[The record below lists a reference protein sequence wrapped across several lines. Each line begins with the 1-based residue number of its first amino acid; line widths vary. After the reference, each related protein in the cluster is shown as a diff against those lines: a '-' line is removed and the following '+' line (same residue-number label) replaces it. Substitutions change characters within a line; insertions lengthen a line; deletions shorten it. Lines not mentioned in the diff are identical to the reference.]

1 MSKLTRITKLRHRL
15 FRDFVWPNDLHSFAQ
30 FNVIYGWNGCGKTTL
45 SSLLLLV
52 EKKSALTEG
61 EVELELDGATRV
73 AGSAFA
79 SAQLPQVRV
88 FNRDFINATLSQ
100 AGGIA
105 PIYFFGED
113 SVEKQAQV
121 DKLRRDLGFA
131 NTEVTVATSGKKAA
145 DDKLDEFCVA
155 QAKIIKVAL
164 TSANNTTYNNY
175 DKRSF
180 KRAVQALD
188 AQSAAVAIL
197 PDEQKAP
204 LRSHKD
210 AQPKPAI
217 EKIPPPSIDLVA
229 LTSEVDA
236 LVGRSVVAQTLD
248 ELKANN
254 TLAAWVQQGLALHS
268 GEHQSDTCRFC
279 LRPIEAARRAAL
291 EAHFNDA
298 YARFQKELAALLTKL
313 QAAKQHADSL
323 SLPDASR
330 FYEALA
336 SEVTTANA
344 SVTSARSEAEV
355 ALDDL
360 IARVEARRDDPF
372 APAATAAPTPS
383 TSASLAKA
391 VAALNAIIEKH
402 NQTSAQFKASVDEAC
417 KKLESSYVAEAHA
430 EFVQLS
436 EALTTANTALEDTKA
451 KPTGIQTQIDE
462 LERAILEHRRP
473 ADELTEELR
482 AYLGR
487 DELRFELRGTGY
499 ALTRGG
505 QPVSHLSEGERTAIA
520 FLYFLKSLQDKTFDM
535 KNGIVVIDDP
545 VSSLDANA
553 LFSAFGYMKERTKQA
568 GQLFIFTHSFPFFRL
583 VKNWFHHLPRQR
595 SAQIDRRLGRFFL
608 LRSRRHTDGSRTSE
622 LGPLDPLLQEHE
634 SEYQYL
640 FKRVY
645 DEAHRDDVVQ
655 LEHHYGLPNVARRL
669 IEAFLAFRFP
679 EMSGDLGPR
688 LDRVIFDNAKKTRI
702 LRLLNTYSHAGAI
715 SDPEHDL
722 SLLAETQP
730 VLLDV
735 LELMKT
741 VDKGHYEG
749 LVKLVAPPVGI
760 PESDSQAPLDES
772 GGDDARAAPGGSPS
786 AAEGVS

>member
-1 MSKLTRITKLRHRL
+1 MKLTRITKLRHRV
-15 FRDFVWPNDLHSFAQ
+15 FRDFAWPSGLHAFGQ
-30 FNVIYGWNGCGKTTL
+30 FNVVYGWNGCGKTTL
-45 SSLLLLV
+45 SSLLSLV
-52 EKKSALTEG
+52 EKRTALIEG
-61 EVELELDGATRV
+61 EVELELDGATKV
-73 AGSAFA
+73 GGSAFA

-105 PIYFFGED
+105 PIYFLGED
-113 SVEKQAQV
+113 SVEKQARV
-121 DKLRRDLGFA
+121 DQLKKDLAFA
-131 NTEVTVATSGKKAA
+131 NAEVMAAQTEKTNA
-145 DDKLDEFCVA
+145 DSKLDDFCRDK
-155 QAKIIKVAL
+155 AKLIKELL
-164 TSANNTTYNNY
+164 TNGHSTAYNNY
-175 DKRSF
+175 DKRPF
-180 KRAVQALD
+180 KRAVQALN
-188 AQSAAVAIL
+188 AQSAETSVL
-197 PDEQKAP
+197 TDEQKVP
-204 LRSHKD
+204 LRSQKD
-210 AQPKPAI
+210 AQPKSDI
-217 EKIPPPSIDLVA
+217 SKISAPSINLA
-229 LTSEVDA
+229 GLTTEVEA
-236 LVGRSVVAQTLD
+236 IVGRSVVAQTLN
-248 ELKANN
+248 ELTTNAK
-254 TLAAWVQQGLALHS
+254 LAAWVQQGLVLHS
-268 GEHQSDTCRFC
+268 GEHASNTCRFC
-279 LRPIEAARRAAL
+279 QQPLQAMRRAEL

-298 YARFQKELAALLTKL
+298 FATFQNDVAALLAKL
-313 QAAKQHADSL
+313 KAAKQSAGSL
-323 SLPDASR
+323 SPPDASR
-330 FYEALA
+330 FYESLTSKVSTASAKVSSAL
-336 SEVTTANA
+336 SETNA
-344 SVTSARSEAEV
+344 
-355 ALDDL
+355 ALDAL
-360 IARVEARRDDPF
+360 IARVEAKRDNPF
-372 APAATAAPTPS
+372 APAATAAPTATPPS
-383 TSASLAKA
+383 SLADA
-391 VAALNAIIEKH
+391 VVALNAIVERH
-402 NQTSAQFKASVDEAC
+402 NQTSAHFKASVDEAC
-417 KKLESSYVAEAHA
+417 KKLEASYVAEAHA

-436 EALTTANTALEDTKA
+436 EAVTTANTALVDIKA
-451 KPTGIQTQIDE
+451 RPAGIQAQIDE

-473 ADELTEELR
+473 ADELSEELR

-487 DELRFELRGTGY
+487 DELRFEVKGTGY

-535 KNGIVVIDDP
+535 KSGIVVIDDP

-583 VKNWFHHLPRQR
+583 VKNWFRHLPKQR
-595 SAQIDRRLGRFFL
+595 SAQVERRLGRFFL

-688 LDRVIFDNAKKTRI
+688 LDRVTFDNAKKTRI

-735 LELMKT
+735 LELMKA
-741 VDKGHYEG
+741 VDQEHYEG
-749 LVKLVAPPVGI
+749 LEKLVGP
-760 PESDSQAPLDES
+760 SDGLLSSAEQA
-772 GGDDARAAPGGSPS
+772 GTGAKHAALEV
-786 AAEGVS
+786 A

>member
-1 MSKLTRITKLRHRL
+1 MSRLTRITKLRYRV
-15 FRDFVWPNDLHSFAQ
+15 FRDFVWPSNLRAFGQ
-30 FNVIYGWNGCGKTTL
+30 FNVVYGWNGCGKTTL
-45 SSLLLLV
+45 SSVLV
-52 EKKSALTEG
+52 HAEKKTALTEG
-61 EVELELDGATRV
+61 EIELEFDDVTKIAGAEL
-73 AGSAFA
+73 A
-79 SAQLPQVRV
+79 STPVPQVRV

-105 PIYFFGED
+105 PIYFLGEG

-121 DKLRRDLGFA
+121 DKLKRDLGFA
-131 NTEVTVATSGKKAA
+131 NTEVTVATSEKTTAE
-145 DDKLDEFCVA
+145 DKLDEFCVA
-155 QAKIIKVAL
+155 QAKIIKAAL
-164 TSANNTTYNNY
+164 TSANSTTYNNY
-175 DKRSF
+175 DKRNF
-180 KRAVQALD
+180 KRAVQKLN
-188 AQSAAVAIL
+188 AQSAASAIL
-197 PDEQKAP
+197 SDEQKAS
-204 LRSHKD
+204 LHSQKN
-210 AQPKPAI
+210 AQPKLAI
-217 EKIPPPSIDLVA
+217 EEVAAPSIDFDKLS
-229 LTSEVDA
+229 SEADA
-236 LVGRSVVAQTLD
+236 LVSRSVVAQTLE
-248 ELKANN
+248 ELTSDT

-268 GEHQSDTCRFC
+268 GEHQSATCRFC
-279 LRPIEAARRAAL
+279 LQPIEAARRAAL

-298 YARFQKELAALLTKL
+298 FARFQKDLTALLTKL
-313 QAAKQHADSL
+313 QAAKQSAGSL
-323 SLPDASR
+323 SLPDVSR
-330 FYEALA
+330 FYESLA
-336 SEVTTANA
+336 AEVTTANT
-344 SVTSARSEAEV
+344 SVTSAQSEAEV
-355 ALDDL
+355 ALHDL
-360 IARVEARRDDPF
+360 IVRVGAKRDNPF

-383 TSASLAKA
+383 TSGSLAKA
-391 VAALNAIIEKH
+391 VTALNAIIDKH

-417 KKLESSYVAEAHA
+417 KKLEASYVADAYA

-436 EALTTANTALEDTKA
+436 EAVTTANAALEDIKA
-451 KPTGIQTQIDE
+451 KPAGIQTQIDE

-487 DELRFELRGTGY
+487 DELRFEVRGTGY

-553 LFSAFGYMKERTKQA
+553 MFSAFGYMKERTKQA

-583 VKNWFHHLPRQR
+583 VKNWFRHLPKQK
-595 SAQIDRRLGRFFL
+595 SRFFL

-622 LGPLDPLLQEHE
+622 LGHLDPLLQEHE

-688 LDRVIFDNAKKTRI
+688 LDRVTFDNAKKTRI
-702 LRLLNTYSHAGAI
+702 LRLLNTYSHSGAI

-730 VLLDV
+730 VLRDV
-735 LELMKT
+735 LELMKA
-741 VDKGHYEG
+741 VDKDHYEG
-749 LVKLVAPPVGI
+749 LEKLVAPADGLPASAEQSGTGAK
-760 PESDSQAPLDES
+760 QAVADV
-772 GGDDARAAPGGSPS
+772 A
-786 AAEGVS
+786 

>member
-1 MSKLTRITKLRHRL
+1 MRLTRITKLRHRV
-15 FRDFVWPNDLHSFAQ
+15 FRDFAWPRDLHSFGR

-45 SSLLLLV
+45 SSLLALL
-52 EKKSALTEG
+52 EKRTALTEG
-61 EVELELDGATRV
+61 EVELEFDDGTKV
-73 AGSAFA
+73 AGTEFA
-79 SAQLPQVRV
+79 SAPLPQVRV
-88 FNRDFINATLSQ
+88 FNRAFIDATLT
-100 AGGIA
+100 AVGGGIT
-105 PIYFFGED
+105 PIYYLGED
-113 SVEKQAQV
+113 SAEKQAQV
-121 DKLRRDLGFA
+121 ELLKKDLADA
-131 NTEVTVATSGKKAA
+131 NYKVAAARTVKENAER
-145 DDKLDEFCVA
+145 KLDSFCKDKA
-155 QAKIIKVAL
+155 KLIKELLIGSNSQAY
-164 TSANNTTYNNY
+164 SNY
-175 DKRSF
+175 DKRRF
-180 KRAVQALD
+180 RNAVEELTKERAETSVLT
-188 AQSAAVAIL
+188 
-197 PDEQKAP
+197 DEQKAR
-204 LRSHKD
+204 LRSQKD
-210 AQPKPAI
+210 AQPKPDI
-217 EKIPPPSIDLVA
+217 SKISAPPIDLA
-229 LTSEVDA
+229 KLTTEVEA
-236 LVGRSVVAQTLD
+236 IVGRSVVAQTLD
-248 ELKANN
+248 ELTTNAK
-254 TLAAWVQQGLALHS
+254 LAAWVQQGLALHS
-268 GEHQSDTCRFC
+268 GEHASNTCRFC
-279 LRPIEAARRAAL
+279 QQPLQATRRAEL

-298 YARFQKELAALLTKL
+298 FATFQKDVAALLAKL
-313 QAAKQHADSL
+313 KAAKQSVDSL
-323 SLPDASR
+323 SLPDPSR
-330 FYEALA
+330 FYDALISDVSTA
-336 SEVTTANA
+336 SAKVSTALSETTA
-344 SVTSARSEAEV
+344 
-355 ALDDL
+355 ALDTL
-360 IARVEARRDDPF
+360 IARVEAKRDHPF
-372 APAATAAPTPS
+372 APAATAAPPATTPS
-383 TSASLAKA
+383 SLADSIA
-391 VAALNAIIEKH
+391 DFNAIVERH
-402 NQTSAQFKASVDEAC
+402 NQTSAQFKASVDDAC
-417 KKLESSYVAEAHA
+417 KKLAASYVAEAYA

-436 EALTTANTALEDTKA
+436 EAVTSANTALEDIEA
-451 KPTGIQTQIDE
+451 KPVAIQKQIDE

-487 DELRFELRGTGY
+487 DELRFEVKGNGY

-583 VKNWFHHLPRQR
+583 VKNWFHHLPKQK
-595 SAQIDRRLGRFFL
+595 SPQVERRLGRFFL

-622 LGPLDPLLQEHE
+622 LGHLDPLLQEHE

-688 LDRVIFDNAKKTRI
+688 LDRVTFDNAKKTRI

-741 VDKGHYEG
+741 VDKDHYEG
-749 LVKLVAPPVGI
+749 LEKLVAP
-760 PESDSQAPLDES
+760 SDGPPSSAEQA
-772 GGDDARAAPGGSPS
+772 GTGAKHAALEV
-786 AAEGVS
+786 A